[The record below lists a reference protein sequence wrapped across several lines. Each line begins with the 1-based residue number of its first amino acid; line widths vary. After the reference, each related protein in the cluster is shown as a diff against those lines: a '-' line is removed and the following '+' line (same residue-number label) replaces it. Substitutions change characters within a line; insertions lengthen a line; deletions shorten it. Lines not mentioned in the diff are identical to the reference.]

1 MRWRG
6 WRSRENDDVLSFV
19 QEERAIKERHTLS
32 FLQEEKVNNERHE
45 E

>member
-1 MRWRG
+1 M
-6 WRSRENDDVLSFV
+6 LSFV
-19 QEERAIKERHTLS
+19 QEERVIKERHTLS